1 LESVYYVILVPMVYL
16 AVCVFVAGSLLQIVK
31 VARRKRFAPT
41 LKIYPEQKPLFL
53 SALGDAFLLPMVRKS
68 APVLWFFLM
77 VFHVCLFLLFIG
89 HIELIYDV
97 PLFQVIEHDIFIGK
111 GFVGLFILISVLF
124 FLFRR
129 FSSPVRQFSVPEDY
143 FILLLLF
150 LTAFFGSQMDWARTW
165 YGYGELTTDG
175 YRTYLTSLI
184 FLRPDIGDISYTG
197 HSFMFVLHV
206 FFANLLLLFF
216 PFSKLVHSIF
226 AVPLNM
232 IRRGA

>member
-1 LESVYYVILVPMVYL
+1 MVYL
-16 AVCVFVAGSLLQIVK
+16 AFFVLVAGSLLQIVK
-31 VARRKRFAPT
+31 VAKRKRFVPT
-41 LKIYPEQKPLFL
+41 LKIFPEQKPIFL
-53 SALGDAFLLPMVRKS
+53 RVLNDAFLFPMVRRS

-77 VFHVCLFLLFIG
+77 VFHLCLFLLLLG

-97 PLFQVIEHDIFIGK
+97 SFFQVIAHDIFIGK
-111 GFVGLFILISVLF
+111 GLVGLSILICLIF

-175 YRTYLTSLI
+175 YRNYLTSLI
-184 FLRPDIGDISYTG
+184 FLRPDIRDIAYTG

-206 FFANLLLLFF
+206 FFANLLFLFF

-226 AVPLNM
+226 ALPMNM